1 MPRSLRVDKKYMP
14 QVKSALRNKGYSRQI
29 DLAAD
34 LDCSLTTVSSFLNGR
49 AVDRQYFMAICKILG
64 QDCQKIAALE
74 DSSEGD
80 ETEASIYVK
89 RPELEERCYQEL
101 LKPGAVLRVK
111 APKRL
116 GKTSLI
122 MRVIQQLEQEQDY
135 RGAYLPFGLADK
147 TELKDLDKLLKWFC
161 VSAGQA
167 LGLDN
172 ELNTYWDEKYSTSKM
187 NCTNYFEAYLL
198 TQLSDSPV
206 VLCLDDVDLVFPY
219 QEVAQDFLEMLRA
232 WHEKSKI
239 SKIWKRLRL
248 VLVHSTDVY
257 IRLDTNASPFNVGLT
272 IGLPKLTLEQVED
285 LINQHNL
292 ELEQEQLEKLTNL
305 VGGHPYLL
313 HEALNHL
320 KNNKTSSLEQLLA
333 EATTEAGIYSS
344 HLRSYWS
351 IIRQNYELANALK
364 TLVKSNQPVE
374 LKPKLK
380 QFDYLYCL
388 GLADFKG
395 NEVKISCNLY
405 KEYFK
410 ERIDGIL
417 EST

>member
-1 MPRSLRVDKKYMP
+1 MPRSLRVDEKYLS
-14 QVKSALRNKGYSRQI
+14 QVKSALRNNGYSRQI

-34 LDCSLTTVSSFLNGR
+34 LDYSLTTVSSFLNGR
-49 AVDRQYFMAICKILG
+49 PVDRQYFMAICKILG
-64 QDCQKIAALE
+64 QDYQKIAALE

-80 ETEASIYVK
+80 DTEASIYVK

-122 MRVIQQLEQEQDY
+122 TRVIQQLEQKQDY

-147 TELKDLDKLLKWFC
+147 TEFNDLDKLLKWFC
-161 VSAGQA
+161 VSVSQA

-172 ELNTYWDEKYSTSKM
+172 QLNTYWDEKYSTSKM

-198 TQLSDSPV
+198 AQISDSQV

-219 QEVAQDFLEMLRA
+219 QEVAQDFLGMLRA

-257 IRLDTNASPFNVGLT
+257 IRLDTNTSPFNVGLT
-272 IGLPKLTLEQVED
+272 IDLPDFTQEQVED
-285 LINQHNL
+285 LIEQHNL
-292 ELEQEQLEKLTNL
+292 QLQQEQLEQLTNL

-313 HEALNHL
+313 KEALNHL
-320 KNNKTSSLEQLLA
+320 KNVQDSSLDKLLK
-333 EATTEAGIYSS
+333 EATTETGMYSS
-344 HLRSYWS
+344 HLRSYWP
-351 IIRQNYELANALK
+351 ILQGNPDVKNALK
-364 TLVKSNQPVE
+364 TVVEVEQPVE
-374 LKPKLK
+374 IKSQLK
-380 QFDYLYCL
+380 QFYDLYSL
-388 GLADFKG
+388 GLVGFKG
-395 NEVKISCNLY
+395 NEVKIRCNLY
-405 KEYFK
+405 KDYFK
-410 ERIDGIL
+410 ERI
-417 EST
+417 